1 MKFPFPIKVIKDHPG
16 EQKFQTCAVHVGMKF
31 KSKKYFSGV
40 YDIILTGSRAIFRTP
55 NPLPDPSQL
64 AGVKGV
70 LNWNFTLNYDGE
82 RVSAWSS
89 VVQFRIHGE

>member
-40 YDIILTGSRAIFRTP
+40 YDIILTGSRAIFKTP
-55 NPLPDPSQL
+55 NHLPDPSQL
-64 AGVKGV
+64 AA
-70 LNWNFTLNYDGE
+70 L
-82 RVSAWSS
+82 RVSL
-89 VVQFRIHGE
+89 IGILPY